1 VSSEAESEPSML
13 LIESLLKAAEKIESE
28 LSDDFTDWKKKSDLF
43 LLAIKQLETRQIENT
58 ESAKLFGVPIL
69 EAKLRDAAETALRN
83 CAHFAESFEER
94 VVFVDGANK
103 IRNVTWF

>member
-1 VSSEAESEPSML
+1 MSGEAEPEPSAL
-13 LIESLLKAAEKIESE
+13 LIESLLKTAEKIESE
-28 LSDDFTDWKKKSDLF
+28 VLDDFTDWKKKSDLF

-58 ESAKLFGVPIL
+58 ESANLLGVPII
-69 EAKLRDAAETALRN
+69 EPKLRDAAEAALRN

-94 VVFVDGANK
+94 VKFVDEANK